1 MRIAI
6 SGCAAS
12 GKTTTIQ
19 HFLQRWPS
27 YSLINSEYRKLIK
40 DKKHSKETTPK
51 LQSEILDILSKE
63 CEPYTLHQNVIFDRC
78 PIDNLVYSMWCYG
91 NNVKGFTEK
100 FIEES
105 IIKTRKAMQ
114 YFDVIF
120 ICTRDLM
127 PPIEDNG
134 VREIDPKYV
143 EETDN
148 LFKAIINKYKK
159 GAEELPFF
167 EKNNAPAIIDI
178 HGQPHER
185 LAQIAMYVTEDGNMY
200 GEDQS
205 LINLDELGE
214 MTKLVREQ
222 QDALKNEKTPIFGIK

>member
-1 MRIAI
+1 M
-6 SGCAAS
+6 
-12 GKTTTIQ
+12 
-19 HFLQRWPS
+19 
-27 YSLINSEYRKLIK
+27 IK

-91 NNVKGFTEK
+91 NNVKGFTDK

>member
-27 YSLINSEYRKLIK
+27 YSLINSEYRTLIK

-91 NNVKGFTEK
+91 NNVKGFTDK

>member
-1 MRIAI
+1 
-6 SGCAAS
+6 
-12 GKTTTIQ
+12 
-19 HFLQRWPS
+19 
-27 YSLINSEYRKLIK
+27 
-40 DKKHSKETTPK
+40 
-51 LQSEILDILSKE
+51 
-63 CEPYTLHQNVIFDRC
+63 
-78 PIDNLVYSMWCYG
+78 
-91 NNVKGFTEK
+91 
-100 FIEES
+100 
-105 IIKTRKAMQ
+105 
-114 YFDVIF
+114 
-120 ICTRDLM
+120 M

-214 MTKLVREQ
+214 MNKLVREQ
-222 QDALKNEKTPIFGIK
+222 QDALKNEKTPIFGVK

>member
-27 YSLINSEYRKLIK
+27 YSLINSEYRTLIK

-91 NNVKGFTEK
+91 NNVKGFTDK

-222 QDALKNEKTPIFGIK
+222 QDALKNEKTPIFGVK

>member
-27 YSLINSEYRKLIK
+27 YSLINSEYRTLIK

-91 NNVKGFTEK
+91 NNVKGFTDK

-105 IIKTRKAMQ
+105 ILKTRKAMQ

-205 LINLDELGE
+205 LINLDEFGE